1 MKSVQTTISF
11 NVRKK
16 CSFYGTKNDVA
27 KQDFSNATARETSY
41 KYTPTVKKV
50 ITFSSSE
57 SDSDSDVENL
67 LVENNVKVIDKC
79 TAVRTPRRV
88 RKSGESDN
96 HGSTPP
102 KQKRI
107 GETEQITSPSTPSTL
122 LDKLHLISS
131 PEKEEKLI
139 PKKLFGSEKYRNAR
153 KALHSSVPEILPG
166 RESQLTQLQDFMVEH
181 LKTEK
186 SASLYISGPP
196 GTGKT
201 ACLSKLMMRPDF
213 KTKFKVVYV
222 NCTTMKS
229 AATIYGKIVQE
240 LGLSAPKS
248 GKNCKI
254 LIEKYLVSKHKM
266 LLLILDE
273 LDQLESKNQSVL
285 YSIFEWPLVQNSK
298 LLLVGIA
305 NALDLTDRIL
315 PRLQARCELKPK
327 LMHFPP
333 YTKQQICNIITERLN
348 EAKVSDLFTDTAV
361 QMLAGKVAAV
371 SGDIRKALDISRRV
385 IEIAESHK
393 LVQVLQ
399 PSNNNG
405 IIVFLIILKDK
416 CIAKAIRKV
425 CVTEINTGSPK
436 KQQSSADKLVDLREV
451 VAVLNGVYGGSQNL
465 EKEESTFP
473 LQQKLLLCSLLLI
486 LNKGRNKDVT
496 VGRLHEVYKKVCKK
510 RNIHA
515 VDGSEFVSLC
525 SLIETR
531 GILKLVIKKEPRL
544 SKVNLEWDQEELDA
558 ALQNRDM
565 MAEIINDVSCL

>member
-1 MKSVQTTISF
+1 MKSVQTTIPF

-16 CSFYGTKNDVA
+16 CSFYGTKTDVT

-67 LVENNVKVIDKC
+67 LVENNVEVNDKC
-79 TAVRTPRRV
+79 ISVRTPRRV
-88 RKSGESDN
+88 RKSSESDN

-107 GETEQITSPSTPSTL
+107 GNTEQIKSPSTPSTL
-122 LDKLHLISS
+122 LNKLHLISS
-131 PEKEEKLI
+131 PDKEEKLI
-139 PKKLFGSEKYRNAR
+139 PKKLFGSEMYRNAR
-153 KALHSSVPEILPG
+153 KALHSSVPETLPG
-166 RESQLTQLQDFMVEH
+166 REPELSQLQDFMEEH
-181 LKTEK
+181 VKTEK

-201 ACLSKLMMRPDF
+201 ACLSKLILRPDF
-213 KTKFKVVYV
+213 TSKFKVVYV

-240 LGLSAPKS
+240 LGLSVPKS
-248 GKNCKI
+248 GKNCKTV
-254 LIEKYLVSKHKM
+254 IEKYLVSKHKM

-285 YSIFEWPLVQNSK
+285 YSIFEWPVIQNSK

-305 NALDLTDRIL
+305 NSLDLTDRIL

-333 YTKQQICNIITERLN
+333 YTKQQICDIITERLN
-348 EAKVSDLFTDTAV
+348 EAKVSDLFTGNAV

-371 SGDIRKALDISRRV
+371 SGDIRRALDISRRV
-385 IEIAESHK
+385 IEITESHK
-393 LVQVLQ
+393 LLQVLQ
-399 PSNNNG
+399 PSNNN
-405 IIVFLIILKDK
+405 
-416 CIAKAIRKV
+416 V
-425 CVTEINTGSPK
+425 CVTEIKTGSPK
-436 KQQSSADKLVDLREV
+436 KQQSAADKVVDLKEV

-496 VGRLHEVYKKVCKK
+496 IGRLHEVYKKVCKK

-531 GILKLVIKKEPRL
+531 GILRLVIKKEPRL

-558 ALQNRDM
+558 ALQNRNM
-565 MAEIINDVSCL
+565 MSEIINDVSCL

>member
-88 RKSGESDN
+88 RKSGESDKD

-399 PSNNNG
+399 PSNNN
-405 IIVFLIILKDK
+405 
-416 CIAKAIRKV
+416 
-425 CVTEINTGSPK
+425 EINTGSPK

-465 EKEESTFP
+465 EKEEIARSIQKG
-473 LQQKLLLCSLLLI
+473 LQ
-486 LNKGRNKDVT
+486 
-496 VGRLHEVYKKVCKK
+496 
-510 RNIHA
+510 
-515 VDGSEFVSLC
+515 
-525 SLIETR
+525 ETKYSR
-531 GILKLVIKKEPRL
+531 CR
-544 SKVNLEWDQEELDA
+544 
-558 ALQNRDM
+558 RF
-565 MAEIINDVSCL
+565 

>member
-1 MKSVQTTISF
+1 MTNVQTTIPF
-11 NVRKK
+11 NIRKK
-16 CSFYGTKNDVA
+16 CSFYGVKNNIV
-27 KQDFSNATARETSY
+27 KEDFTNATARETSY
-41 KYTPTVKKV
+41 KYTPTVKKL

-57 SDSDSDVENL
+57 SDSDSDVENS
-67 LVENNVKVIDKC
+67 LVEDNVKLHSKR
-79 TAVRTPRRV
+79 AVVGSSRRV
-88 RKSGESDN
+88 RKASGSDKDID
-96 HGSTPP
+96 STPR

-107 GETEQITSPSTPSTL
+107 GKVEQVSPTTPSTI
-122 LDKLHLISS
+122 LDKLHLTSLD
-131 PEKEEKLI
+131 KEDKLA

-153 KALHSSVPEILPG
+153 QALHSSVPETLPG
-166 RESQLTQLQDFMVEH
+166 REPELTQLQEFMEEH
-181 LKTEK
+181 LKNGT

-201 ACLSKLMMRPDF
+201 ACLSKLMLEPEF

-229 AATIYGKIVQE
+229 AVTIYGKIIQE
-240 LGLSAPKS
+240 LGLSVPKS
-248 GKNCKI
+248 GKNSKM
-254 LIEKYLVSKHKM
+254 LIEKYLISKHKM

-285 YSIFEWPLVQNSK
+285 YSIFEWPLIRNSK
-298 LLLVGIA
+298 LLLIGIA
-305 NALDLTDRIL
+305 NALDLTDRVL

-333 YTKQQICNIITERLN
+333 YTKQQIYNIILERLS
-348 EAKVSDLFTDTAV
+348 EAKVSDLFTGTAV

-371 SGDIRKALDISRRV
+371 SGDIRRALDISRRV
-385 IEIAESHK
+385 IELAESHK

-399 PSNNNG
+399 PTNDNE
-405 IIVFLIILKDK
+405 
-416 CIAKAIRKV
+416 
-425 CVTEINTGSPK
+425 TNTGSPK
-436 KQQSSADKLVDLREV
+436 KHQSIAEKPVDLKEV
-451 VAVLNGVYGGSQNL
+451 ITVLNGVYGGSQNIQ
-465 EKEESTFP
+465 KEESTFP

-531 GILKLVIKKEPRL
+531 GILKLARKKEPRL

-558 ALQNRDM
+558 ALQDRNM

>member
-1 MKSVQTTISF
+1 MKSIQTTIPFSI
-11 NVRKK
+11 RKK
-16 CSFYGTKNDVA
+16 CSFYGTKNEMT
-27 KQDFSNATARETSY
+27 KQDFTNATARETSY

-57 SDSDSDVENL
+57 SDSDSDMENSL
-67 LVENNVKVIDKC
+67 IKNNVKVTGKC

-88 RKSGESDN
+88 RKSSESDRD
-96 HGSTPP
+96 HGSSPP

-107 GETEQITSPSTPSTL
+107 EKTEQVTCPSTPSSPSTL

-131 PEKEEKLI
+131 PNKEDKLV
-139 PKKLFGSEKYRNAR
+139 PKKLFGSEKYRSAR
-153 KALHSSVPEILPG
+153 KALHSSVPETLPG
-166 RESQLTQLQDFMVEH
+166 RESQLTQLQEFMEEH
-181 LKTEK
+181 LKNEM

-201 ACLSKLMMRPDF
+201 ACLSKLMLKPEF
-213 KTKFKVVYV
+213 KSNFKVVYV

-229 AATIYGKIVQE
+229 APTIYGKIVQE
-240 LGLSAPKS
+240 LGLSAGKS
-248 GKNCKI
+248 RKSSKTI
-254 LIEKYLVSKHKM
+254 IEKYLISKHKM

-285 YSIFEWPLVQNSK
+285 YSIFEWPLIKNSK
-298 LLLVGIA
+298 LVLVGIA

-327 LMHFPP
+327 LMHFAP
-333 YTKQQICNIITERLN
+333 YTKQQISNIITERLN
-348 EAKVSDLFTDTAV
+348 EAKVSDLFTGNAV
-361 QMLAGKVAAV
+361 QMLAGKVAAI
-371 SGDIRKALDISRRV
+371 SGDIRRALDISRRV
-385 IEIAESHK
+385 IELAESQK

-399 PSNNNG
+399 PTNNN
-405 IIVFLIILKDK
+405 
-416 CIAKAIRKV
+416 
-425 CVTEINTGSPK
+425 EINTRSPK
-436 KQQSSADKLVDLREV
+436 KQQPAADKPVDLREV
-451 VAVLNGVYGGSQNL
+451 VTVLNGVYGGSQNM

-515 VDGSEFVSLC
+515 VDSSEFVSLC

-531 GILKLVIKKEPRL
+531 GILKLMTKKEPRL
-544 SKVNLEWDQEELDA
+544 SKVSLEWDQEELDA
-558 ALQNRDM
+558 ALQDKNM
-565 MAEIINDVSCL
+565 MAEIISDVSCL